1 MPMVGERLHGTD
13 GIRGKISQNLDGKNP
28 IEKLIL
34 QREFSPSLAYLIGL
48 ASGAVISESTGGS
61 ISSQEYKEGP
71 LVVIGWDRRDG
82 NAMIVDELE
91 KGLSQAGCRTQRVGE
106 VPTPGLHHCLLLL
119 NADAGMMVTASHNPA
134 SDSGVK
140 LFDCNGYKSMPEF
153 EDVISMQAWGYSTES
168 IDSPNEC
175 GEKLPPFDGMRAY
188 RRHLKG
194 WLQLIS
200 TTVGVSPDT
209 LSDSACEQG
218 LILDCSGGAATDW
231 LSFGLTRRGLM
242 CEEVSSRDKPI
253 NDNCGAGEF
262 NSTDSWSNHELMERE
277 QSHALLEEIGNRLRE
292 NDGMTPWSDGQ
303 LVAAAL
309 DGDGD
314 RCLLLEAT
322 KKGIKIVDGDQMAFD
337 WLNSLLGDDNDD
349 LTLAHSIESD
359 LFLPATCA
367 KVGIDTTQTAIG
379 DRWLSAALSANIGNA
394 GQLIQQKLMPK
405 LCGCEDSGHIVM
417 PVPHPNKIDHWGL
430 AGDGAATLLAQL
442 YARAKLGENRTEIA
456 RGWKTRQPVKGTDRT
471 LWDGKNELADEVV
484 QLIEEALPAATLNR
498 ESIAGETS
506 LLLLEGSIDGE
517 RLSIGI
523 RNSGTEAKT
532 SVTIKSENTPFDELA
547 TQLVNFLNERLVP

>member
-1 MPMVGERLHGTD
+1 MVGERLHGTD
-13 GIRGKISQNLDGKNP
+13 GIRGKVSQCFDAENP

-34 QREFSPSLAYLIGL
+34 QREFSPSLAHLIGL
-48 ASGAVISESTGGS
+48 ASGTVISESIRDS
-61 ISSQEYKEGP
+61 ISSQENREGP

-82 NAMIVDELE
+82 NALIVDKLE
-91 KGLSQAGCRTQRVGE
+91 DGLSQAGCRTQRVGE

-153 EDVISMQAWGYSTES
+153 EDIISKQAWEYSAEP
-168 IDSPNEC
+168 INSPNEC
-175 GEKLPPFDGMRAY
+175 GEKLPPIDGMRAY

-194 WLQLIS
+194 WIKLIS
-200 TTVGVSPDT
+200 TTVGVSLDN
-209 LSDSACEQG
+209 LSNSTCEQG
-218 LILDCSGGAATDW
+218 LILDCSGGAATNW
-231 LSFGLTRRGLM
+231 LSFGLTRRGLL

-262 NSTDSWSNHELMERE
+262 SSTDSWSNYELMERE
-277 QSHALLEEIGNRLRE
+277 QNHALLEEIGNRLRV
-292 NDGMTPWSDGQ
+292 NDGMAPWSDGQ

-322 KKGIKIVDGDQMAFD
+322 KNGIKIVDGDQMAFD
-337 WLNSLLGDDNDD
+337 WLNSLLGSGNDN
-349 LTLAHSIESD
+349 LALAHSIESD

-367 KVGIDTTQTAIG
+367 DIGIDTIQTAIG
-379 DRWLSAALSANIGNA
+379 DRWLSAALSTHIGNSK
-394 GQLIQQKLMPK
+394 QLIQRNTMPT

-417 PVPHPNKIDHWGL
+417 PVPHPTKDNCWGL

-442 YARAKLGENRTEIA
+442 YARAKLGENRTEIT
-456 RGWKTRQPVKGTDRT
+456 RGWKARQSVKGTDRT
-471 LWDGKNELADEVV
+471 LWNGKNELADEVV
-484 QLIEEALPAATLNR
+484 LLVEEALPAAILNR

-506 LLLLEGSIDGE
+506 LLLLEGSMDGE

-532 SVTIKSENTPFDELA
+532 SVTIKSEKTPFDKLA
-547 TQLVNFLNERLVP
+547 TQLVNFLNEKLVL